1 MGIDKAI
8 EKLNNLMTDRNHPSW
23 WSENISDA
31 SKLLECKRD
40 WTLFYAY
47 LAQGKDFDREREYVT
62 MEDVIL
68 DPRPEL
74 HPDLEE
80 IYYHNGEETTIHVR
94 RKQDEV
100 DDEKIEI

>member
-47 LAQGKDFDREREYVT
+47 LADKNSYDPEKEYVT
-62 MEDVIL
+62 MGDVDITPIP
-68 DPRPEL
+68 DL
-74 HPDLEE
+74 HPELEE
-80 IYYHNGEETTIHVR
+80 IIYMNGDETIIHVR
-94 RKQDEV
+94 RKVLDT
-100 DDEKIEI
+100 DDEKSV

>member
-1 MGIDKAI
+1 MGIDAAVDLH
-8 EKLNNLMTDRNHPSW
+8 EKLRFERDDPGY
-23 WSENISDA
+23 WSQNIIDA
-31 SKLLECKRD
+31 SKLLVTKRD

-74 HPDLEE
+74 HPDIEE

-94 RKQDEV
+94 RKRDV
-100 DDEKIEI
+100 DDEKIED